1 MILFVP
7 KLNIRATI
15 VFFFS
20 FHCNSHCDYS
30 NQKKKK
36 ERKRWLY
43 NISDLI
49 FIIIIKVYIVFNCA
63 GFVETF
69 RVSSVTEIIFLSF
82 FYSFFLFSSFFN
94 EKLENMFIC

>member
-30 NQKKKK
+30 NQKKKRREK
-36 ERKRWLY
+36 GG
-43 NISDLI
+43 
-49 FIIIIKVYIVFNCA
+49 C
-63 GFVETF
+63 
-69 RVSSVTEIIFLSF
+69 IIFLT
-82 FYSFFLFSSFFN
+82 LFS
-94 EKLENMFIC
+94 LL